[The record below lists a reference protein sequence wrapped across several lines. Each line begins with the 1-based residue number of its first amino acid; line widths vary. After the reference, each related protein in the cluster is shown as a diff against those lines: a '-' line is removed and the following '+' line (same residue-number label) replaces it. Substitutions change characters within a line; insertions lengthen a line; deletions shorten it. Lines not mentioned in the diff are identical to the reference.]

1 MAAEFWFKFYF
12 KDWADDVKPLS
23 LASRGL
29 LMELIIELRK
39 RGGSMPVDVRL
50 ISRLTGGLTEEIT
63 HGLEEFRA
71 HGIFDFE
78 KTDKGEILKSRK
90 ILKEISKSLT
100 NKENGKKGGNPYL
113 KSDNP
118 SVKRKVNRKT
128 NRTPNSDS
136 ISNSD
141 TKIEI
146 VFPFESEKF
155 RAQWDVWKQYKS
167 DQHKFKYKDIAE
179 QAALKELGEMARN
192 EETAIAII
200 HQSISKGWKGLF
212 ELKQDGKQAT
222 HSTGTGKF
230 NLDIVAQE
238 AADLLAGDDKRRQ
251 SNRGV

>member
-118 SVKRKVNRKT
+118 SVKRKVNRGD
-128 NRTPNSDS
+128 NRTPISISD
-136 ISNSD
+136 SNSD
-141 TKIEI
+141 FNTGSNSRRRGGRKFEPPTPEDVQ
-146 VFPFESEKF
+146 VFVQMEGFPLELGVHVYKYYNDAEWKDSTGK
-155 RAQWDVWKQYKS
+155 QVKNWKQK
-167 DQHKFKYKDIAE
+167 IRGVW
-179 QAALKELGEMARN
+179 LKEENRN
-192 EETAIAII
+192 Y
-200 HQSISKGWKGLF
+200 
-212 ELKQDGKQAT
+212 GKQQPTPKTGNPAT
-222 HSTGTGKF
+222 DRLANSLASSQRYHSGG
-230 NLDIVAQE
+230 
-238 AADLLAGDDKRRQ
+238 G
-251 SNRGV
+251 G